1 MALKKSAL
9 TSSFVTDDDGATM
22 VEYGFLLMLIAA
34 VCVAVVAA
42 LGTTVEA
49 MYATASAAF

>member
-1 MALKKSAL
+1 LKKSAL